1 MKRFFILLLLM
12 MQTASAQSIMVSG
25 GRQSLVVSGVADT
38 PSFVVSEP
46 SPVLPNAEIERLK
59 RELDTLRSQMSKP
72 LATLDKPILHVWVTT
87 NCPPC
92 GTLKTEIERGCFGG
106 CLLAWEKGSLP
117 PGASGYPTIQYTDKN
132 GVQQT
137 HVGWTPGDARSIRAA
152 LGLPPLKQYTEP
164 QEIAV
169 AAREVSPTYRSQW
182 PPRWNVEGVWNASRD
197 FYLNHLRTNPNH
209 RNKFWQSWP
218 LESWSR
224 EQLAALHDDDHVG
237 RVRRQDSA
245 PAEYQTVS
253 RPVSRSV
260 IRASSS
266 CPNGRCPSP
275 SYRTVRRSCPSG
287 MCPTF

>member
-1 MKRFFILLLLM
+1 MKHIITILFLLVCA
-12 MQTASAQSIMVSG
+12 TSSAQSIVISGGGQSIAVSG
-25 GRQSLVVSGVADT
+25 SAAVGAVPPAATVAPARTVVFEEVIQK
-38 PSFVVSEP
+38 PVVDK
-46 SPVLPNAEIERLK
+46 PVLHI
-59 RELDTLRSQMSKP
+59 
-72 LATLDKPILHVWVTT
+72 WVTT

-92 GTLKTEIERGCFGG
+92 GTLKVEIERGCFGG

-117 PGASGYPTIQYTDKN
+117 SGVAGYPAIQYTDKN

-137 HVGWTPGDARSIRAA
+137 HVGWTSGDAGPIRAA
-152 LGLPPLKQYTEP
+152 LGLPPLKQYAEP
-164 QEIAV
+164 QKIAV
-169 AAREVSPTYRSQW
+169 TARDASPAYRSQW

-197 FYLNHLRTNPNH
+197 FYLSHLRTNPNH

-218 LESWSR
+218 LETWSR

-237 RVRRQDSA
+237 RVRRTITVPTS
-245 PAEYQTVS
+245 YQTVS

-260 IRASSS
+260 VRSSSS

-275 SYRTVRRSCPSG
+275 SFRSVRSSCPNG

>member
-1 MKRFFILLLLM
+1 MRRILLLLVM

-25 GRQSLVVSGVADT
+25 SRQSLVVSGVAES

-46 SPVLPNAEIERLK
+46 SPVLPNAEIERL
-59 RELDTLRSQMSKP
+59 RLELSALKLQMSQP
-72 LATLDKPILHVWVTT
+72 LAAVGKPVLHIWVTT

-92 GTLKTEIERGCFGG
+92 GTLKVEIERGCFGG

-117 PGASGYPTIQYTDKN
+117 SGVAGYPAIQYTDKN

-137 HVGWTPGDARSIRAA
+137 HVGWTSGDAGPIRAA
-152 LGLPPLKQYTEP
+152 LGLPPLKQYAET

-169 AAREVSPTYRSQW
+169 TARDASPAYRSQW
-182 PPRWNVEGVWNASRD
+182 PPRWNVEGVWNGSRD
-197 FYLNHLRTNPNH
+197 FYLRHLRTNPNH

-218 LESWSR
+218 LETWSR

-237 RVRRQDSA
+237 RVRRTITV
-245 PAEYQTVS
+245 PTGYQTVS
-253 RPVSRSV
+253 RPVYRSV
-260 IRASSS
+260 VRSSSS

-275 SYRTVRRSCPSG
+275 SFRSVRSSCPNG